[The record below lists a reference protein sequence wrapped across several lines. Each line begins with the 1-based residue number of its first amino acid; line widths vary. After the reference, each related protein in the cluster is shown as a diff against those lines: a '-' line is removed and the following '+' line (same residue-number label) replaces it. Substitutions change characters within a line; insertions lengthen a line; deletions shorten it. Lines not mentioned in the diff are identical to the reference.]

1 MSEVLVV
8 SMSKEQL
15 NELFAEKIE
24 EVRRSLALVNNEYK
38 RICDHKVDRNYLR
51 ENFKWR
57 RTRIE
62 RFEAE
67 GRLIPFC
74 TGDEKTHYY
83 TLSDCIKLDL
93 ELRS

>member
-15 NELFAEKIE
+15 NDLFAEKIE
-24 EVRRSLALVNNEYK
+24 EVRRSLALVDDEYK
-38 RICDHKVDRNYLR
+38 KIYDHKVDRNYLR
-51 ENFKWR
+51 KNFKWGK
-57 RTRIE
+57 TRIE

-67 GRLIPFC
+67 GRLRPVF
-74 TGDEKTHYY
+74 TGDAKTHYY